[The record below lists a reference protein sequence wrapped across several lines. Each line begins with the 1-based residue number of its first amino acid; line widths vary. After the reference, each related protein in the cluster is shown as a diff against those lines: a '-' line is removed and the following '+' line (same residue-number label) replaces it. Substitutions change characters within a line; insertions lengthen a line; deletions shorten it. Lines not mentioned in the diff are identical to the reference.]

1 MRAQL
6 TPHTAHWAP
15 LFLVILTVFAACI
28 ETDIYLPAFADM
40 MEYFKISEDQV
51 QSTLTWNFIGLCV
64 SGPFYGPLSDALGRK
79 PLLLG
84 ALSLF
89 FLGSLCTVVA
99 SSFETLLLGRVLQG
113 LGSGGCFTL
122 GTAIMFDIF
131 DEKQAARAMGH
142 LNTAIPLLM
151 AGAPLLGGLLTNVWG
166 FRANFMVIA
175 ASVFVSLAVLLAS
188 FNESLLASKRTPFS
202 LGLIVAGFSRA
213 LSNKAFWQLTLIV
226 SLLFAGYLVFLSST
240 AVLFVVDLGVPKN
253 LFPFY
258 QVAILGAYVLG
269 SLLVSPVSKR
279 FSVQTLSTGGLW
291 LIGLGFLGLVGMTL
305 LAPTSPLLLTLPMMA
320 YAFGS
325 SWAQIPYWNA
335 VMFLM
340 PEIKGITASLVTSC
354 RMLLTAG
361 LIGGVSGFYNGTIW
375 PTTLGVGLAAMVSL
389 LLART
394 YRNDSRNT
402 GRLNI

>member
-1 MRAQL
+1 MCSQR
-6 TPHTAHWAP
+6 TPHTGHWAS

-40 MEYFKISEDQV
+40 MTYFKVSENQI

-64 SGPFYGPLSDALGRK
+64 SGPFYGPLSDSLGRK
-79 PLLLG
+79 PLLLW
-84 ALSLF
+84 ALSVF
-89 FLGSLCTVVA
+89 FVGSLCTVVA

-151 AGAPLLGGLLTNVWG
+151 AGAPLLGGFLTNVWG

-175 ASVFVSLAVLLAS
+175 ASVFLSLALLIVC
-188 FNESLLASKRTPFS
+188 FTESLPPSKRTPFS
-202 LGLIVAGFSRA
+202 LRVVCMGFSRA
-213 LSNKAFWQLTLIV
+213 LRNTAFWKFTLII

-240 AVLFVVDLGVPKN
+240 AVLFMVDLGVSKN

-258 QVAILGAYVLG
+258 QLAILGAYVVA
-269 SLLVSPVSKR
+269 SLLVAPVCKQ
-279 FSVQTLSTGGLW
+279 FSVQTLSKAGLW
-291 LIGLGFLGLVGMTL
+291 LVGVGSLGLVVATFW
-305 LAPTSPLLLTLPMMA
+305 APTNPLFLTLPMMA
-320 YAFGS
+320 FSFGS
-325 SWAQIPYWNA
+325 CWAQIRYWDA

-340 PEIKGITASLVTSC
+340 PEIKGVTASLVTSF
-354 RMLLTAG
+354 RMLVAAG
-361 LIGGVSGFYNGTIW
+361 FVGGVSVFYNGTIW
-375 PTTLGVGLAAMVSL
+375 PTTLGIGIVTGISLVLATNCKNNSQKSAV
-389 LLART
+389 
-394 YRNDSRNT
+394 
-402 GRLNI
+402 